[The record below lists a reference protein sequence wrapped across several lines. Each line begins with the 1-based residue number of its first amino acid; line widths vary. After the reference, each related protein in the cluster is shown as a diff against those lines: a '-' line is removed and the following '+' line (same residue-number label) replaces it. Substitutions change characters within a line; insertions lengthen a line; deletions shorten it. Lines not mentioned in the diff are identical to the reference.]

1 MVGNNVETIGCTCN
15 GESDQA
21 RIPPSIVRCRAMAR
35 LSPTLQCKIN
45 SGSTR
50 DGNVSQIELL

>member
-15 GESDQA
+15 GESDKA

-35 LSPTLQCKIN
+35 LSPTLQ
-45 SGSTR
+45 
-50 DGNVSQIELL
+50 